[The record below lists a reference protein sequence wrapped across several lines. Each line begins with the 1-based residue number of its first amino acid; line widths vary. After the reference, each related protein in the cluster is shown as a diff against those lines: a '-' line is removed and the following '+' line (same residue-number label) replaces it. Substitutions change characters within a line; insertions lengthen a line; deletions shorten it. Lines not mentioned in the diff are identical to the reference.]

1 MGLVNVKFIIHL
13 IQSWITMTTILLINQ
28 PLISS
33 VTIIKEEAAIQK
45 NLVLCHQFTDNPTFT
60 VLLLLVHQSYTR
72 KDNGLNIK
80 RIRKYDSTLSCFILS
95 DRLRYW
101 HASESRIN
109 GDMMEI
115 QDTTT
120 STRDIGAVSRCQPV
134 ALSFIPRHNF
144 TRVIYD
150 HIREQLLYESSF
162 SCLSKSGVAQ
172 WITVLF
178 SKNYLSNLIR
188 DGGKCNFHL

>member
-1 MGLVNVKFIIHL
+1 
-13 IQSWITMTTILLINQ
+13 MTTILLINQ

-45 NLVLCHQFTDNPTFT
+45 NPVLCHQFTDNPTFT

-115 QDTTT
+115 QPPAPAPG
-120 STRDIGAVSRCQPV
+120 ILGLCPGAS
-134 ALSFIPRHNF
+134 
-144 TRVIYD
+144 
-150 HIREQLLYESSF
+150 
-162 SCLSKSGVAQ
+162 Q
-172 WITVLF
+172 WHCH
-178 SKNYLSNLIR
+178 S
-188 DGGKCNFHL
+188 

>member
-13 IQSWITMTTILLINQ
+13 IQSWITVTTILLINQ

-45 NLVLCHQFTDNPTFT
+45 NPVLCHQFTDNPTFT

-115 QDTTT
+115 QPPAPG
-120 STRDIGAVSRCQPV
+120 ILGLCPGAS
-134 ALSFIPRHNF
+134 
-144 TRVIYD
+144 
-150 HIREQLLYESSF
+150 
-162 SCLSKSGVAQ
+162 Q
-172 WITVLF
+172 WHCH
-178 SKNYLSNLIR
+178 S
-188 DGGKCNFHL
+188 

>member
-1 MGLVNVKFIIHL
+1 
-13 IQSWITMTTILLINQ
+13 MTTILLINQ

-33 VTIIKEEAAIQK
+33 VTITKEEAAIQK
-45 NLVLCHQFTDNPTFT
+45 NPVLCHQFTDNPTFT
-60 VLLLLVHQSYTR
+60 VLLLLVLQSYTR

-115 QDTTT
+115 QPRAQGILGMCPSVRVAASGFVIHRHNYMTT
-120 STRDIGAVSRCQPV
+120 SG
-134 ALSFIPRHNF
+134 
-144 TRVIYD
+144 
-150 HIREQLLYESSF
+150 SSYSMRAAAIVF
-162 SCLSKSGVAQ
+162 ESGVAQ
-172 WITVLF
+172 WMEQHCPL
-178 SKNYLSNLIR
+178 KKLM
-188 DGGKCNFHL
+188 

>member
-1 MGLVNVKFIIHL
+1 
-13 IQSWITMTTILLINQ
+13 MTTILLINQ

-45 NLVLCHQFTDNPTFT
+45 NPVLCHQFTDNPTFT

-115 QDTTT
+115 QPPAPGILGLC
-120 STRDIGAVSRCQPV
+120 RGASQWHCH
-134 ALSFIPRHNF
+134 SIHRHYF

>member
-1 MGLVNVKFIIHL
+1 
-13 IQSWITMTTILLINQ
+13 MTTILLINQ

-45 NLVLCHQFTDNPTFT
+45 NPVLCHQFTDNPTFT

-115 QDTTT
+115 QPPAPGILGLCPGASQWHCHSYLDIILQELFMTT
-120 STRDIGAVSRCQPV
+120 S
-134 ALSFIPRHNF
+134 
-144 TRVIYD
+144 
-150 HIREQLLYESSF
+150 ESSYSMRAASLVSQRAVWLSDGSLL
-162 SCLSKSGVAQ
+162 SCPL
-172 WITVLF
+172 
-178 SKNYLSNLIR
+178 KNTYQI
-188 DGGKCNFHL
+188 